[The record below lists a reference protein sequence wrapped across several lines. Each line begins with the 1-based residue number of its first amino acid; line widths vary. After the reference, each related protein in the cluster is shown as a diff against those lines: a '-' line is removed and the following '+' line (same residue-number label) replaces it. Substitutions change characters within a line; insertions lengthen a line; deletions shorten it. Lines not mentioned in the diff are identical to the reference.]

1 MRTARGD
8 DDGYAAPKQGLGEVG
23 ARTVRELEVEN
34 GKLGRMVLKP
44 SESLNRRPKRP
55 GDPDAAILQSGFQ
68 SQRDQRLILGP
79 ANCLEIQRPLGC
91 FFFGRATAAGLE
103 PATLSFEG

>member
-1 MRTARGD
+1 MAKGPMRTARGD

-23 ARTVRELEVEN
+23 ARTARELEVEN

-55 GDPDAAILQSGFQ
+55 GDPDAAIQAAS
-68 SQRDQRLILGP
+68 
-79 ANCLEIQRPLGC
+79 
-91 FFFGRATAAGLE
+91 RASAINA
-103 PATLSFEG
+103 